1 MVAEGTGCN
10 RRCFVFIPNLE
21 RTNFCHKSY
30 NNVLSQRLSGHGIK
44 GKEEEEEAEIT
55 RKASGVVE

>member
-10 RRCFVFIPNLE
+10 RRCFFYIPNLE

-44 GKEEEEEAEIT
+44 GKEEEEAEIT